1 MEQCVCKLRWHLA
14 CRSSLPSNW
23 RLMTFKLGG
32 TCVPRSRFGRRV
44 AVSNRAFAKTLLPI
58 SRLSRRNFSRKVY
71 GPSFLAERK
80 TSLDSGCSLQA
91 GTGRKNTAVVKQE
104 KRDAWTNA
112 APRSDAL
119 NQTDPVERVV

>member
-71 GPSFLAERK
+71 GPSFFLER
-80 TSLDSGCSLQA
+80 DSVRGWGLESCFW
-91 GTGRKNTAVVKQE
+91 VVFSVITCRVIWQQE
-104 KRDAWTNA
+104 
-112 APRSDAL
+112 
-119 NQTDPVERVV
+119 VVL